1 MKNITTVLAFLL
13 ITTVSAFAQTVYS
26 SNKGEKYHTAD
37 CRLSGNADGITVAN
51 AKKTG
56 KKPCEICKPDQLGK
70 AKLNQCEGKTKEGL
84 RCKRMTG
91 NKNKKCYQHSTK

>member
-1 MKNITTVLAFLL
+1 MKNLVTVLAFLL
-13 ITTVSAFAQTVYS
+13 VSTVSVFAQTVYS

-37 CRLSGNADGITVAN
+37 CRLSGNADDMTLAN
-51 AKKTG
+51 AKKAG

-70 AKLNQCEGKTKEGL
+70 VKLNQCEGKTKEGV

-91 NKNKKCYQHSTK
+91 NKGKKCYQHSTK

>member
-1 MKNITTVLAFLL
+1 MKNLVTVLAFLL

-37 CRLSGNADGITVAN
+37 CRLSGNAEGMTVAN
-51 AKKTG
+51 AKKAG
-56 KKPCEICKPDQLGK
+56 KKACEMCKPDQLGK
-70 AKLNQCEGKTKEGL
+70 AKLNQCEGKTKEGV

>member
-1 MKNITTVLAFLL
+1 MKSLLAVLTFSL

-37 CRLSGNADGITVAN
+37 CRLSGNAEGMTVAN
-51 AKKTG
+51 AKKVG
-56 KKPCEICKPDQLGK
+56 KKACEMCKPDQLGK
-70 AKLNQCEGKTKEGL
+70 TKLNQCEGKTKEGV